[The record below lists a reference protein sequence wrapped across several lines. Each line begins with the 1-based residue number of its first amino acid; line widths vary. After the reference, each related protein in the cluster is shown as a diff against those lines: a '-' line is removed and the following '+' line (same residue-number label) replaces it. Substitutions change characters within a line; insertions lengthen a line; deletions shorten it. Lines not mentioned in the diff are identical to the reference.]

1 MRTVNLKRSIGMPLS
16 TRLFVFLLTCMLVGE
31 KGDAYPG
38 SEGCNLTM
46 VFATAPDSDKLD
58 DY

>member
-1 MRTVNLKRSIGMPLS
+1 MRTVNLKRSIG
-16 TRLFVFLLTCMLVGE
+16 MLVGE